1 MLLATR
7 KCTRNKIYIYIYMY
21 VHTGFSFCCGCNS
34 TTKCYTVA
42 NWKKRLVREKGKRGA
57 ARQGNIVSRAA
68 QDNFQDTCFERFVAP
83 KKTKKKMGNNNND
96 KNGKK
101 KNFRRGAC
109 TPHYKW
115 CADGRSTPFRGPPNL
130 GRGVTPRSNG
140 GH

>member
-1 MLLATR
+1 
-7 KCTRNKIYIYIYMY
+7 MY

-83 KKTKKKMGNNNND
+83 KKTKKKKMGNNNND

-101 KNFRRGAC
+101 KKF
-109 TPHYKW
+109 
-115 CADGRSTPFRGPPNL
+115 
-130 GRGVTPRSNG
+130 
-140 GH
+140 

>member
-1 MLLATR
+1 
-7 KCTRNKIYIYIYMY
+7 MY

-83 KKTKKKMGNNNND
+83 KKTKKNKKWEITITTKME
-96 KNGKK
+96 KK
-101 KNFRRGAC
+101 KKF
-109 TPHYKW
+109 
-115 CADGRSTPFRGPPNL
+115 
-130 GRGVTPRSNG
+130 
-140 GH
+140 